1 MARNAQLS
9 LKGGTHVDIDIP
21 ELIATVATQLREA
34 NRRANEQI
42 RKTKDDPFLLLGDI
56 QLQIAF
62 TAEESKTT
70 EGHLELRPWVV
81 SAGGGKTKN
90 TRDAIVHTVTIS
102 LTPTLPGG
110 SGETLE
116 EKIRRAMEEGRIVAE
131 GGIVRATVTDV
142 EIPEDE

>member
-1 MARNAQLS
+1 M
-9 LKGGTHVDIDIP
+9 DIDIP
-21 ELIATVATQLREA
+21 EFIATVATQLREA
-34 NRRANEQI
+34 NRRANEQL

-90 TRDAIVHTVTIS
+90 TRDTIVHTVTIS
-102 LTPTLPGG
+102 LKPNLPGG
-110 SGETLE
+110 SEETLE
-116 EKIRRAMEEGRIVAE
+116 EKIRRAVKEGRIIAE
-131 GGIVRATVTDV
+131 GGILRGRITDIR
-142 EIPEDE
+142 IPEDEG